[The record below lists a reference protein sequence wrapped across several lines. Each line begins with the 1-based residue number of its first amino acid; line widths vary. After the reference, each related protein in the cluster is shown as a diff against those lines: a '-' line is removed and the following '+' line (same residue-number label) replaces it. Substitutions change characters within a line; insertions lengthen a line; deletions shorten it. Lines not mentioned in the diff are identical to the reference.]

1 MAACCS
7 SLDSLVCWM
16 VARLHLLLQDVVRGG
31 WGRAGRRWLSP
42 NKASAL
48 LEVLQGS
55 RVRESRSAGVTM
67 ASPCLQ
73 LSQRC
78 QSHGESAVVPQEGH
92 WVYVPPGQ
100 GGRAVLDSA
109 CLEASLPGGDAYAF
123 HWGFSAWV
131 PAGWGYGYCAGV
143 QALSQGL

>member
-1 MAACCS
+1 
-7 SLDSLVCWM
+7 M
-16 VARLHLLLQDVVRGG
+16 VARLHLLLQDVVWGG

-78 QSHGESAVVPQEGH
+78 QSHGESAAVPQEGH

-123 HWGFSAWV
+123 HWGFPAWV
-131 PAGWGYGYCAGV
+131 PAGWGCGCCPGV
-143 QALSQGL
+143 WVLSQGLQRSEGHV